1 MFIKIRK
8 VNRKPDIPYSYT
20 PLVEEDG
27 GGLYLLFMQ
36 LTHLSIVNYKNLEQV
51 DLSFSPKINCFIGN
65 NGMGKTNLLD
75 AIYYLSFCK
84 SFTNP
89 IDVQNVR
96 HDTEFFLLQGNYLR
110 GTSDEAVYCGLKRK
124 QKKQF
129 KLNKKEYERLSDHIG
144 FLPLVIISPAD
155 GALISEGSDE
165 RRKFID
171 SVISQYNRQYLTE
184 LIRYN
189 KALMQRNNLLK
200 NNGKQDEL
208 VFDIWEEQMAQSGN
222 FIYETRKA
230 FVEEF
235 VPIFQ
240 ARFQY
245 ITSGNETVT
254 LQYQSQL
261 AARDFQESLR
271 LSRERD
277 CILGYTTVGTH
288 KDDLE
293 MLLGEYPIKRVGSQG
308 QNKSFLVSLKFAQFD
323 FLKRASNL
331 TPLLLLDDIFDKL
344 DARRVA
350 QIILLVSGDA
360 FGQIFITDTNREHLD
375 HLLNA
380 SGCEVSYFLVD
391 SGEVKAI

>member
-1 MFIKIRK
+1 
-8 VNRKPDIPYSYT
+8 
-20 PLVEEDG
+20 
-27 GGLYLLFMQ
+27 MQ
-36 LTHLSIVNYKNLEQV
+36 LTHLSILNYKNLEQA

-89 IDVQNVR
+89 IDVQNIY
-96 HDTEFFLLQGNYLR
+96 HKGDFFVLQGDYTR
-110 GTSDEAVYCGLKRK
+110 GNTEEAVYCGLKRK

-155 GALISEGSDE
+155 EALISEGSDE
-165 RRKFID
+165 RRRFID
-171 SVISQYNRQYLTE
+171 SVISQYNKQYLSE

-200 NNGKQDEL
+200 NNGNQDDL
-208 VFDIWEEQMAQSGN
+208 VFDIWEEQMAQAGRYI
-222 FIYETRKA
+222 FDTRKS
-230 FVEEF
+230 FIEEF
-235 VPIFQ
+235 IPIFQ

-245 ITSGNETVT
+245 ITSGNEVVT
-254 LQYQSQL
+254 LHYQSQL
-261 AARDFQESLR
+261 ADRDFQDALR
-271 LSRERD
+271 RSRERD
-277 CILGYTTVGTH
+277 TILGYTTVGIH

-293 MLLGEYPIKRVGSQG
+293 MLLDNYPIKRVGSQG

-344 DARRVA
+344 DSRRVA
-350 QIILLVSGDA
+350 QIIHLVSSDD

-375 HLLNA
+375 DLLNA
-380 SGCEVSYFLVD
+380 TGSKVRYFLVD
-391 SGEVKAI
+391 KGEVNILN